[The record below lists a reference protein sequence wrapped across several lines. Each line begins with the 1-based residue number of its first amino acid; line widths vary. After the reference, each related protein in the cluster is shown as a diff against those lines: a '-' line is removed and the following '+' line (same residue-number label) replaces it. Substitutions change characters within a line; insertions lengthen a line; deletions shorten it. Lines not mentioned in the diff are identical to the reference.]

1 MPLTHLLEVSAV
13 TLDGGTGP
21 ELRVTRTFPRRLL
34 TRHQVG
40 EPADAWFA
48 ALRDLTEPADD
59 RPLFR
64 QRTHQRVISTTKL
77 RNEWGLL
84 ACSRGEP

>member
-48 ALRDLTEPADD
+48 ALRDLTEPA
-59 RPLFR
+59 
-64 QRTHQRVISTTKL
+64 
-77 RNEWGLL
+77 
-84 ACSRGEP
+84 